1 MKVHVKVNTSLFQ
14 LPPIWS
20 VSVALHWTVTS
31 PMLYATRVCVI
42 ASHLSSTLIMPVVSI
57 QICIGITST

>member
-31 PMLYATRVCVI
+31 PMLYVTRVCVI
-42 ASHLSSTLIMPVVSI
+42 ASHLLSTPIMPVVSI
-57 QICIGITST
+57 QVCIDTTSS